1 MSSIML
7 ALRLSPIL
15 FPRIKVL
22 PLLFMEEHA
31 IFQMGLRSLGMWSR
45 ALSYVVL
52 FTDHVGIVQKTF
64 VGNRER

>member
-22 PLLFMEEHA
+22 PLLFMEERA
-31 IFQMGLRSLGMWSR
+31 IFQMGLRSLGM
-45 ALSYVVL
+45 
-52 FTDHVGIVQKTF
+52 
-64 VGNRER
+64 